1 MLIAK
6 DCVKIL
12 LKQCFLIFLSVY
24 PEPNAP
30 PSNVQGRNISSTS
43 ILVQWGD
50 VPAADQNGIILSYT
64 VTYIALPGGTPK
76 AEVVIAPTT
85 ETTLTGLN
93 EYTNYSITV
102 FASTVK
108 GDGNVSEPIIVITD
122 GDSKLLFRILSYT
135 QKRQLFINERSRK
148 NLVEHYLLLS
158 SRRKG
163 VISLC
168 ATRIL
173 YGCSIRATRPTSTLA
188 LLQQRL

>member
-1 MLIAK
+1 M
-6 DCVKIL
+6 
-12 LKQCFLIFLSVY
+12 LKQCFLFFFLCVY
-24 PEPNAP
+24 PEPNAS
-30 PSNVQGRNISSTS
+30 PSDVQGRNTSSTS

-64 VTYIALPGGTPK
+64 VTYKALPGGAPK

-122 GDSKLLFRILSYT
+122 EDSKLLFRIVSCT
-135 QKRQLFINERSRK
+135 
-148 NLVEHYLLLS
+148 
-158 SRRKG
+158 
-163 VISLC
+163 
-168 ATRIL
+168 
-173 YGCSIRATRPTSTLA
+173 
-188 LLQQRL
+188 